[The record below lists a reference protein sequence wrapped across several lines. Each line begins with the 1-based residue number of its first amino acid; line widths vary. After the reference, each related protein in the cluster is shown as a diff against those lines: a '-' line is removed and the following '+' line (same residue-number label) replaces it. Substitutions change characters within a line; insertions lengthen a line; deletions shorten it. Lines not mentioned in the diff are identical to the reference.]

1 MRLRVIICDHSGP
14 PSVLK
19 VVERPIPEPGPDEV
33 LVEVAYAAIT
43 FVETQVRA
51 GLMPPR
57 GERGSG
63 FPLVLGNGVTG
74 AVVQVGAG
82 VNPAWVGENVVT
94 ATGGSGG
101 YAEYAV
107 APAEQLHR
115 IPAGLAPREA
125 VALLADGRT
134 ALALARAARFAP
146 GDRVLVSAAA
156 GGVGSLLVQLAR
168 AAGVRTVIGLAGG
181 ERKLELA
188 RSLGADVAVDYRRQ
202 GWERAVWDAT
212 NGLGVSVAFDGVG
225 GAVGKAIVDLVA
237 KGGRYLPH
245 GMASGEP
252 YEVPPDKARDLEIVP
267 LHSLIAGPEDMYALV
282 EQALKLAAEG
292 RIKPVIGQVFPLERA
307 AEAHA
312 AIEARRTLGK
322 TLLAVRSDAGTA
334 PAGDEPIPG
343 SSR

>member
-1 MRLRVIICDHSGP
+1 MRVIICDHSGP

-19 VVERPIPEPGPDEV
+19 VVERPIPEPGPGEV

-134 ALALARAARFAP
+134 ALALARAARINP
-146 GDRVLVSAAA
+146 GERVLITAAA
-156 GGVGSLLVQLAR
+156 GGVGSLLVQLCR
-168 AAGVRTVIGLAGG
+168 AAGASCVIGLAGG
-181 ERKLELA
+181 ERKRNLA
-188 RSLGADVAVDYRRQ
+188 RSLGADVAVDYRVP
-202 GWERAVWDAT
+202 GWERAVREAT
-212 NGLGVSVAFDGVG
+212 GGRGVDVAFDGVG
-225 GAVGKAIVDLVA
+225 GAVGKAIVGLVA
-237 KGGRYLPH
+237 RGGRYLPH
-245 GMASGEP
+245 GMASGEF
-252 YEVPPDKARDLEIVP
+252 YEVPAEEAEKMEIIP
-267 LHSLIAGPEDMYALV
+267 LGSTFSDT
-282 EQALKLAAEG
+282 
-292 RIKPVIGQVFPLERA
+292 
-307 AEAHA
+307 
-312 AIEARRTLGK
+312 RT
-322 TLLAVRSDAGTA
+322 TA
-334 PAGDEPIPG
+334 TICGAKMSKVCPG
-343 SSR
+343 STGSPSRVPSETTASAMTSLSWPVPTRKV